1 MTGAQIQISA
11 TLQRF
16 QAEKRYFSIAVY
28 RIDGEYAVRIA
39 SAGASCGQ
47 CEKVPLSTGNIGR
60 VARSGVL
67 HAIDDVTKDDSY
79 RSCFSQVR
87 SEIVVPIVV
96 SGKTIGV
103 IDAESSDSR
112 PIHKSE
118 LLDFAKQIE
127 SLLLHAQGNS
137 D

>member
-1 MTGAQIQISA
+1 MAGSQVQISA
-11 TLQRF
+11 ALQRL
-16 QAEKRYFSIAVY
+16 QTENGYCSIAVC

-47 CEKVPLSTGNIGR
+47 CEKVHLSTGNIGR
-60 VARSGVL
+60 VAHSGVL
-67 HAIDDVTKDDSY
+67 QAIEDVSKDDSY

-87 SEIVVPIVV
+87 SEIVVPIVA

-103 IDAESSDSR
+103 IDAESDSH

-127 SLLLHAQGNS
+127 PLLERA
-137 D
+137 